1 MSAAAA
7 TGTDLPPA
15 DAPSRIVDKA
25 EDRPSGLGAAFH
37 NTGKAVGSMFIGL
50 FDITGAI
57 VVGIGKGIKTLVD
70 PQTYQNNKKKDDNVV
85 DEAKA
90 KAEEVQE
97 PNQE

>member
-57 VVGIGKGIKTLVD
+57 VVGIGKGESLFLLLFLLL
-70 PQTYQNNKKKDDNVV
+70 
-85 DEAKA
+85 
-90 KAEEVQE
+90 
-97 PNQE
+97 